1 MASTFLKF
9 LKILKIF
16 ENFANFRNFR
26 KIAKKPQN
34 SGGKGSKLRKIL
46 KIFKIFLNFEISF
59 LHHLSA
65 QSFKAKFQIEILRD
79 FSVDLVR
86 NPSVI
91 FEVIFKL
98 KFLKILKI
106 FKNLKINKNQSETD
120 RGSHENTSKLQ
131 KWQNRQFS
139 TFLNF

>member
-16 ENFANFRNFR
+16 ENFEILQIFAKFR
-26 KIAKKPQN
+26 KSPQN

-65 QSFKAKFQIEILRD
+65 QSFKAKFQIEILLAK
-79 FSVDLVR
+79 FQFKCR

-120 RGSHENTSKLQ
+120 RDSHENTSKLQ
-131 KWQNRQFS
+131 KCKNRQK
-139 TFLNF
+139 